1 MRTTLTINDSEYAF
15 AQSLAQARA
24 IKLGDAIAE
33 ILRTG
38 RETIQSASGLKM
50 RRLKGGGGLMVID
63 TPPAARKVSVQ
74 EVADMIARSEQEED
88 DRSIAFATTGKFP
101 DWPS

>member
-33 ILRTG
+33 ILRIG
-38 RETIQSASGLKM
+38 RETIQSQPGLKM
-50 RRLKGGGGLMVID
+50 RR
-63 TPPAARKVSVQ
+63 
-74 EVADMIARSEQEED
+74 
-88 DRSIAFATTGKFP
+88 
-101 DWPS
+101 